1 MIDSICR
8 EEFSTGEME
17 NVENQSFKANRP
29 VGYCIQFEP
38 EKPCAPVPKCVT
50 DYCIKPT
57 LSPQELQ
64 QKMDQASLRRKARVV
79 IMHTMYIHLINIILY
94 LEL

>member
-1 MIDSICR
+1 MSSLRYWIASIYR
-8 EEFSTGEME
+8 KELPTGEME

-50 DYCIKPT
+50 DYCTKPT

-64 QKMDQASLRRKARVV
+64 QKMDQASLRKKARAV
-79 IMHTMYIHLINIILY
+79 M
-94 LEL
+94 